1 MRMTS
6 ISAILVRHQLRNI
19 EEKIRL
25 FNRNW
30 WILYNSIDKYYFK
43 SKKMEHEVR
52 IDVAPR
58 LPDEE
63 IVGTSFLFNV
73 TIHSARNIGAYEEQY
88 ETLEKFC

>member
-1 MRMTS
+1 
-6 ISAILVRHQLRNI
+6 
-19 EEKIRL
+19 
-25 FNRNW
+25 
-30 WILYNSIDKYYFK
+30 
-43 SKKMEHEVR
+43 MEHEVR